1 MAVVRPIRWQASI
14 TALKEM
20 SDSDLELLSYHLRK
34 AWAADLSAT
43 YTGDADRNGSA
54 TSTNG
59 FGAIYRASSGSASS
73 SDYEYITALTDKRKN
88 AVYTSKSN
96 NSYDNYSDNDDTFDG
111 PSEATFDASEA
122 VRQTFY
128 YEEWLNATP
137 PGDPSNATKNTNSY
151 VKWDSSGYL
160 KIEGVDANLIDTIIA
175 HANYNMMN
183 DDGVGL
189 LSVATSSP
197 GGDFTDLGA
206 FHQNTIMTFNTSSP
220 TTDGGGSS
228 VVATNNLY
236 IRTQNSSFDEATP
249 RAAETSKFMLWDDS
263 NKHLEQ
269 VDIASNDY
277 TNIITNVLLPIWK
290 RSSSFGGTSGD
301 YGFPRY
307 KFETSVPSDDHN
319 RNCGSLLD
327 TVYTDSSEQGVWGV
341 SIGSTSGTYYKARY
355 GSGGTTTNTTHY
367 LTAYVPSGAVRSV

>member
-1 MAVVRPIRWQASI
+1 MAVNRPIRWEASS

-59 FGAIYRASSGSASS
+59 FGAIYRGGSGSASDS
-73 SDYEYITALTDKRKN
+73 NYEYVTALTDKRKE

-96 NSYDNYSDNDDTFDG
+96 NAYDNFSDNDDTFDA

-151 VKWDSSGYL
+151 IKWDSSGYL

-206 FHQNTIMTFNTSSP
+206 FHQNTIMSFDTSSP
-220 TTDGGGSS
+220 DTSGGSSS

-249 RAAETSKFMLWDDS
+249 RAAETSRFMLWDAG
-263 NKHLEQ
+263 NTRLIQ

-277 TNIITNVLLPIWK
+277 TNLITNILLPVWK
-290 RSSSFGGTSGD
+290 RSSSFGGVSGD

-307 KFETSVPSDDHN
+307 KFETSEPSDNFN
-319 RNCGSLLD
+319 RNCGALLD
-327 TVYTDSSEQGVWGV
+327 TVYTDGSEHGPWGV
-341 SIGSTSGTYYKARY
+341 SIGDESGTYYKARY
-355 GSGGTTTNTTHY
+355 GSGATTTNTTHY

>member
-1 MAVVRPIRWQASI
+1 MAVVRPIRWDS
-14 TALKEM
+14 TLSALKEM
-20 SDSDLELLSYHLRK
+20 SDSELELLSYHLRK

-54 TSTNG
+54 TSANG
-59 FGAIYRASSGSASS
+59 FGAIYRGGGSSASDS
-73 SDYEYITALTDKRKN
+73 NYAYISALEDKRKN

-96 NSYDNYSDNDDTFDG
+96 NAHDIYADNDDTFSG
-111 PSEATFDASEA
+111 PSEATFDASIA

-137 PGDPSNATKNTNSY
+137 PDDPSNATKNTNTY
-151 VKWDSSGYL
+151 VKWNTSGYL
-160 KIEGVDANLIDTIIA
+160 KLEGDDANLIDTIIA

-189 LSVATSSP
+189 LTTATSSP
-197 GGDFTDLGA
+197 GGDYTDLGA
-206 FHQNTIMTFNTSSP
+206 FHQNTIMSFDTGSPDTS
-220 TTDGGGSS
+220 GGSSS
-228 VVATNNLY
+228 VVATHNLY

-249 RAAETSKFMLWDDS
+249 RASETSKFMLWNSSS
-263 NKHLEQ
+263 NILQQ

-290 RSSSFGGTSGD
+290 RSSNFGGTSGD

-307 KFETSVPSDDHN
+307 KFETSFSNADHQ
-319 RNCGSLLD
+319 SLQGTLTD
-327 TVYTDSSEQGVWGV
+327 SVYTDGTEHLFSQ
-341 SIGSTSGTYYKARY
+341 SIGTTSGTYYRARY
-355 GSGGTTTNTTHY
+355 GSGSTTIDSTHF
-367 LTAYVPSGAVRSV
+367 LVAYVPTGAVRSV

>member
-1 MAVVRPIRWQASI
+1 MAVNRPIRWEASSS
-14 TALKEM
+14 ALKEM

-43 YTGDADRNGSA
+43 YTGAADRDGSA

-59 FGAIYRASSGSASS
+59 FGAIYRGGSGSASDS
-73 SDYEYITALTDKRKN
+73 NYEYITALTDKRKN

-96 NSYDNYSDNDDTFDG
+96 NAYDNFSDNDDTFDG

-160 KIEGVDANLIDTIIA
+160 KIEGLDANLIDTIIA

-197 GGDFTDLGA
+197 GGDYTDLGQ
-206 FHQNTIMTFNTSSP
+206 FHQNTIMSFDTSSP
-220 TTDGGGSS
+220 DTSGGSSS

-249 RAAETSKFMLWDDS
+249 RAAETSKFMLWDAG
-263 NKHLEQ
+263 NTRLIQ

-277 TNIITNVLLPIWK
+277 TNIITNILLPIWK

-307 KFETSVPSDDHN
+307 KFETSVPSNTYD
-319 RNCGSLLD
+319 RNQGTLLD
-327 TVYTDSSEQGVWGV
+327 TVYTDGAEHAFGVG
-341 SIGSTSGTYYKARY
+341 IGTESGTYYKARY
-355 GSGGTTTNTTHY
+355 GSGATTTNTTHY
-367 LTAYVPSGAVRSV
+367 FTAYVPSGAVRAV